1 MLPSAARKGVRRI
14 LFKGG
19 ITFGFGRYSEEKLA
33 ALLAQEHVAV
43 LVTQGENWPTA
54 NLQAFAETPEFDL
67 LFIMGGNADKY
78 QNLLK
83 HPEATVMV
91 DNRDVGKVPTF
102 EIVRAWMQGI
112 ASDVARGS
120 AEGESLKAIFLKKNP
135 FEEPFFKN
143 DGLRMIRIRPSRVSY
158 ASGLRDTFKAEL

>member
-1 MLPSAARKGVRRI
+1 MALEATQK
-14 LFKGG
+14 
-19 ITFGFGRYSEEKLA
+19 EKLA
-33 ALLAQEHVAV
+33 ALLAQEHIAV
-43 LVTQGENWPTA
+43 LVTKGEPWPTA

-83 HPEATVMV
+83 HPEATVLV
-91 DNRDVGKVPTF
+91 DNRDVGRVPTF
-102 EIVRAWMQGI
+102 EIVRAWMQGH

-120 AEGESLKAIFLKKNP
+120 AEWESLKAIFLKKNP

-143 DGLRMIRIRPSRVSY
+143 DGLRMVRIRPVRVSY
-158 ASGLRDTFKAEL
+158 ASGLRETFKAEL

>member
-1 MLPSAARKGVRRI
+1 MALDASQKD
-14 LFKGG
+14 
-19 ITFGFGRYSEEKLA
+19 KLA
-33 ALLAQEHVAV
+33 ALLALEHVAV
-43 LVTQGENWPTA
+43 LVTQSEKWPTA

-67 LFIMGGNADKY
+67 VFIMGANVDKY

-83 HPEATVMV
+83 HPEATVLV

-112 ASDVARGS
+112 AGDVARGS
-120 AEGESLKAIFLKKNP
+120 AEWESLKAMFLKKNP

-143 DGLRMIRIRPSRVSY
+143 DGLRMLRIRPVRVSY
-158 ASGLRDTFKAEL
+158 ASGLRDTFKAEF